1 MTSVVVWPEVTS
13 QITTQQELLSL
24 REPEFLSQHLSLN
37 PDDMWTKCRK
47 FLRRIL
53 RRNHNW
59 ESKWKEGKPAPWEL
73 HSVSRHFVD
82 ALESGLLKP
91 GERCL
96 DVGCGLGYSAAWLAE
111 RGMQVLGIDLSPT
124 AIQKAGQLH
133 GAIPQLVFEQADVT
147 QACDR
152 LGNFDAV
159 IDRGCLHV
167 LPAKA
172 RAAYFHNLNCWLKP
186 GGHMLLQHYLHKFT
200 RDQLEADVRSHL
212 PPTCD
217 LIRTADIQMLE
228 HTSTE
233 EIPGLLLVI
242 RKRDSST

>member
-1 MTSVVVWPEVTS
+1 
-13 QITTQQELLSL
+13 
-24 REPEFLSQHLSLN
+24 
-37 PDDMWTKCRK
+37 MWTTWRQ

-53 RRNHNW
+53 RRNAESDW
-59 ESKWKEGKPAPWEL
+59 ESNWKRGHSARWEL
-73 HSVSRHFVD
+73 NSVSRPFVD
-82 ALESGLLKP
+82 AFESGLLKP

-111 RGMQVLGIDLSPT
+111 RGMQVVGTDVSPT
-124 AIQKAGQLH
+124 AIQKARQLH
-133 GAIPQLVFEQADVT
+133 GAIPQLLFEQADVT

-152 LGNFDAV
+152 FGIFDAV

-172 RAAYFHNLNCWLKP
+172 RPGYFHNLNCWLKP
-186 GGHMLLQHYLHKFT
+186 GGHMLLQHNLRKFT
-200 RDQLEADVRSHL
+200 RDQLQADVRRHL